1 MGTQP
6 VAGTVSKQTNLP
18 TYHFSKTELVTLAKF
33 DDRET
38 AEQVMKWL
46 TAQGRLEE

>member
-1 MGTQP
+1 MGTNVPQ
-6 VAGTVSKQTNLP
+6 KDLP
-18 TYHFSKTELVTLAKF
+18 SYHFSKTELVTLAKF

-46 TAQGRLEE
+46 AAQGKLDE